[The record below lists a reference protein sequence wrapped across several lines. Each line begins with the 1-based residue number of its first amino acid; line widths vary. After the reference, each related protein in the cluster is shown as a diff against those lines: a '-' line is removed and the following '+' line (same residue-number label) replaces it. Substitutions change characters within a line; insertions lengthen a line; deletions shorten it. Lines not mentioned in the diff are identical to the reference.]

1 MSGFEKLSTNKVS
14 GGFIDKYKF
23 KSHSLGGLETQ
34 INVYTPPNTHAN
46 AKAPVLYFL
55 SGLTCTEDNAAQ
67 KGGFFDEA
75 SKQGIAL
82 VFPDTRCVFSG
93 VGVWCL
99 VSFVLLLETL
109 KALKALLSLPTLIT
123 HTALH
128 SPRGAGVP
136 GENDAYDFGTGAGFY
151 VDATTAGYSEHY
163 NMYTYITKELPV
175 KLKEIGLPI
184 DTTNASISGH
194 SMGGHGAV
202 TAYLREWGAYKS
214 ASGFSA
220 ILNPTAC
227 PWGEKAFKGYF
238 GDVDA
243 GKQHDSTHL
252 IGQMKGRDVKILL
265 TQGSADNFYSQGQL
279 LPENF
284 VSAAQESGLGAGVR
298 YTLEEGYDHSYFF
311 ISTFAAEHRSVEAT
325 PVHFLWVG
333 WIVLAPRNNQNRANM
348 YPQYSTTTALMSSLM
363 AIQSRLVCG
372 IRLVKRTTIGSD
384 RFLIHRLV
392 LTDVFLIAFSIASPT
407 SLENVKYKWIPEL
420 KHHAPNVPIILVAT
434 KVDLRN
440 DRLTIQRLADRGMN
454 PISWS
459 EGSKLAKEI
468 GAVRYLE
475 CSAKSQLGLKA
486 VFDEAIRIV
495 LIPPARHS
503 KKNKG
508 CVIA

>member
-55 SGLTCTEDNAAQ
+55 SGLTCTEDNA
-67 KGGFFDEA
+67 
-75 SKQGIAL
+75 
-82 VFPDTRCVFSG
+82 
-93 VGVWCL
+93 VGVPRY
-99 VSFVLLLETL
+99 EGTQGTP
-109 KALKALLSLPTLIT
+109 ATPTLIT

-128 SPRGAGVP
+128 SPRGAGAP

-163 NMYTYITKELPV
+163 NMYTYITKELPG

-311 ISTFAAEHRSVEAT
+311 ISTFAAEHGEYVPTVFDNYSANVIVDGDPIT
-325 PVHFLWVG
+325 LGLWDTAG
-333 WIVLAPRNNQNRANM
+333 QEDYDRLRPLS
-348 YPQYSTTTALMSSLM
+348 YPQ
-363 AIQSRLVCG
+363 
-372 IRLVKRTTIGSD
+372 
-384 RFLIHRLV
+384 
-392 LTDVFLIAFSIASPT
+392 TDVFLIAFSIASPT